1 MGKEHGMAELDFTSF
16 LQAAVKG
23 VPLLFVVFGLV
34 EWAKRLTKKDG
45 SQLITGNGLLVLSLF
60 LGLFFGSGFMVMSE
74 RPPLSLDWYVLFVYW
89 FGVGVYGLAIGLVA
103 SGLYDL
109 IKGLIT
115 QLVARAV
122 NQTYRG
128 NIGGEY

>member
-1 MGKEHGMAELDFTSF
+1 MTGIEGLDFTSF

-45 SQLITGNGLLVLSLF
+45 SQAIDGNGLLVLSLT
-60 LGLFFGSGFMVMSE
+60 LGLLFGSGFMVMTE
-74 RPPLSLDWYVLFVYW
+74 RPPLATDWYVLFVYW

-103 SGLYDL
+103 SGLYDFV
-109 IKGLIT
+109 KGLIT
-115 QLVARAV
+115 QLVGKAV
-122 NQTYRG
+122 SQTFRG
-128 NIGGEY
+128 ED

>member
-1 MGKEHGMAELDFTSF
+1 MEGLDFTTF

-45 SQLITGNGLLVLSLF
+45 TQLIDGNGLLVLSLF
-60 LGLFFGSGFMVMSE
+60 LGLLFGSGFMLMTE
-74 RPPLSLDWYVLFVYW
+74 RPPQALDWYVLFVYW

-103 SGLYDL
+103 SGLYDFV
-109 IKGLIT
+109 KGLIT
-115 QLVARAV
+115 QLVTRAV
-122 NQTYRG
+122 KQTF
-128 NIGGEY
+128 NDNVGGEG

>member
-1 MGKEHGMAELDFTSF
+1 MEGMDFTSF

-34 EWAKRLTKKDG
+34 EWAKRLTKPDG

-74 RPPLSLDWYVLFVYW
+74 RPPITNDWYVAFVYW

-103 SGLYDL
+103 SGLYEFVKDL
-109 IKGLIT
+109 ISK
-115 QLVARAV
+115 LVTRAV
-122 NQTYRG
+122 NQTFRG
-128 NIGGEY
+128 DFGGEE

>member
-1 MGKEHGMAELDFTSF
+1 MGKELKVEGLDFTSF

-45 SQLITGNGLLVLSLF
+45 TQAVTGNGLLVLSLL
-60 LGLFFGSGFMVMSE
+60 LGLLFGSGFMIMTE
-74 RPPLSLDWYVLFVYW
+74 RPPESLDWYVLFVYW

-103 SGLYDL
+103 SGLYDF
-109 IKGLIT
+109 IKGLVS
-115 QLVARAV
+115 QLVTRAV
-122 NQTYRG
+122 NKTDTP
-128 NIGGEY
+128 NGEG

>member
-1 MGKEHGMAELDFTSF
+1 MAELDFTSF

-45 SQLITGNGLLVLSLF
+45 TQAINGNGLLVLSLA
-60 LGLFFGSGFMVMSE
+60 LGLFFGSGFMIMSE
-74 RPPLSLDWYVLFVYW
+74 RPPESLDWYVLFVYW
-89 FGVGVYGLAIGLVA
+89 FGVGVYGIAIGLVS

-109 IKGLIT
+109 IKGLISK
-115 QLVARAV
+115 LVTRAV
-122 NQTYRG
+122 NQTF
-128 NIGGEY
+128 NNNVGGEG

>member
-1 MGKEHGMAELDFTSF
+1 MEGLSGLDFTSF

-45 SQLITGNGLLVLSLF
+45 SQAIDGNGLLVLSLT
-60 LGLFFGSGFMVMSE
+60 LGLLFGSGFMVMTE
-74 RPPLSLDWYVLFVYW
+74 RPPLATDWYVLFVYW

-103 SGLYDL
+103 SGLYDFV
-109 IKGLIT
+109 KGLIT
-115 QLVARAV
+115 QLVGKAIS
-122 NQTYRG
+122 QTFRG
-128 NIGGEY
+128 ED

>member
-1 MGKEHGMAELDFTSF
+1 VEGLQGLDFTSF

-34 EWAKRLTKKDG
+34 EWGKRLTKKDG

-60 LGLFFGSGFMVMSE
+60 LGLVFGSGFMIMTE
-74 RPPLSLDWYVLFVYW
+74 RPPQSLDWYVLFVYW
-89 FGVGVYGLAIGLVA
+89 FGVAVYGLAIGLVA
-103 SGLYDL
+103 SGLYDF

-115 QLVARAV
+115 QLVSRAI
-122 NQTYRG
+122 NNTAH
-128 NIGGEY
+128 GED

>member
-1 MGKEHGMAELDFTSF
+1 MAELDFRLF

-45 SQLITGNGLLVLSLF
+45 TQAINGNGLLVLSLA
-60 LGLFFGSGFMVMSE
+60 LGLFFGSGFMIMSE
-74 RPPLSLDWYVLFVYW
+74 RPPESLDWYVLFVYW
-89 FGVGVYGLAIGLVA
+89 FGVGVYGIAIGLVA

-109 IKGLIT
+109 IKGLISK
-115 QLVARAV
+115 LVTRAV
-122 NQTYRG
+122 NQTFRG
-128 NIGGEY
+128 DFGGEG

>member
-1 MGKEHGMAELDFTSF
+1 MAELDFRLF

-45 SQLITGNGLLVLSLF
+45 TQAINGNGLLVLSLAI
-60 LGLFFGSGFMVMSE
+60 GLFFGSGFMIMSE
-74 RPPLSLDWYVLFVYW
+74 RPPESLDWYVLFVYW
-89 FGVGVYGLAIGLVA
+89 FGVGVYGIAIGLVS

-109 IKGLIT
+109 IKGLISK
-115 QLVARAV
+115 LVTRAV
-122 NQTYRG
+122 NQTFRG
-128 NIGGEY
+128 DFGGEG

>member
-1 MGKEHGMAELDFTSF
+1 MEGMDFTSF

-34 EWAKRLTKKDG
+34 EWAKRLTKPDG

-115 QLVARAV
+115 QLVTRAV